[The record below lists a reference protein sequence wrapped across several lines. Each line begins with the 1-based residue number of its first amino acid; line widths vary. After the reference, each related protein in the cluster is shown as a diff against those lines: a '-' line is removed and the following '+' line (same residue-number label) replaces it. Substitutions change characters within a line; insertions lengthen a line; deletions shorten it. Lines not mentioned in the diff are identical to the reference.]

1 MPGVALLDADQLRAV
16 EPHVRGLGALHSPQT
31 AIVDYRAVC
40 ESLAE
45 EIRELGGTV
54 RCEAQVG
61 RVRDA
66 ARPSVELRDGST
78 IEADRVIVCA
88 GLQADRLARA
98 SGQPASPRIVP
109 FRGEYW
115 ALSPERVGLVRG
127 LVYPVPDPALPFLGI
142 HLSKRIDGSVLIG
155 PNAILTLA
163 RERYDR
169 RLAVTLADTRDVL
182 GHRGT
187 WQLFARHWR
196 TGAEEV
202 GRSLSAR
209 LFVRAAQR
217 YVPELR
223 AEDVVAAGAGVRAQA
238 VEPDG
243 SLLDDFRI
251 GGSERVCWVRNAPSP
266 AATSSLAI
274 AEELLGRL
282 DLKAQ
287 RPALD

>member
-1 MPGVALLDADQLRAV
+1 MPGVALLDVDQLRAV

-31 AIVDYRAVC
+31 AIVDYQAVC

-54 RCEAQVG
+54 RCEAQVA

-66 ARPSVELRDGST
+66 ARPRVELRDGST
-78 IEADRVIVCA
+78 LEADRVIVCA

-115 ALSPERVGLVRG
+115 ALAPERAELVRG

-142 HLSKRIDGSVLIG
+142 HLSRRIDGSVLIG

-169 RLAVTLADTRDVL
+169 RTAVTLADVRDVL
-182 GHRGT
+182 GHRGS
-187 WQLFARHWR
+187 WRLFAR
-196 TGAEEV
+196 TGVPAP
-202 GRSLSAR
+202 RRWAAR
-209 LFVRAAQR
+209 CQPPTVRAR
-217 YVPELR
+217 
-223 AEDVVAAGAGVRAQA
+223 
-238 VEPDG
+238 
-243 SLLDDFRI
+243 
-251 GGSERVCWVRNAPSP
+251 
-266 AATSSLAI
+266 
-274 AEELLGRL
+274 
-282 DLKAQ
+282 
-287 RPALD
+287 RPALRARAAPRGRRCGGRRRPCAGRRG